1 MKTALLFLMLFP
13 LIVAGIMLLFK
24 QDSVRR
30 VVVPLTAV
38 ILSLGSIYLL
48 VSYLP
53 SNVVY
58 FQAHAEWVNYL
69 MLAIEAVLAVYVI
82 YTGIIHKK
90 YYVSLLM
97 LAQAGLMIYF
107 DIVYGHQIHVEN
119 NVFLDHLS
127 VVMALI
133 IGIIGGLICIYAIGY
148 MRDYHKGHKEVKD
161 RRPFFF
167 FVMFVFLSA
176 MFGIVFSNNLLWVYF
191 FWEITT
197 FCSYL
202 LIGYSKSQEAIDNS
216 FRALWMNLLGGFG
229 FAAAIVYAYFGVG
242 TIELDHLTGM
252 DSAAVVI
259 VAMLI
264 SFAGITKSAQMPF
277 SKWLLGAM
285 VAPTPTSALLH
296 SSTMVKAGVY
306 ILIRFAPVLENTFV
320 GLMVSLVGGLTF
332 LLGSFIAISQS
343 NAKKVL
349 AYSTIANLGLIVA
362 CAGVGTYEAIWAA
375 VLLVIFHAIAKS
387 LMFLGVGTVELSI
400 NSKNIED
407 MDGLIRIMPRVTTFL
422 IVGIAGMFLA
432 PFGMLISKWAALQAF
447 VDANFVLVACLAFG
461 SAATVFFWTKWMGKL
476 LTRGS
481 SATGLEEGINRSEW
495 ISLSALAIL
504 TVLVCALFPLISY
517 FMVEPFVINLYGQTA
532 RMSLGNEIIMATM
545 LGMILLLPLEL
556 LLKPR
561 DVKYTQ
567 PYLCAANINNQRAK
581 FIGAMGATKSLVL
594 KNYYMEEYFSEE
606 KLFKP
611 GAICCI
617 LLILIMFGVGI
628 I

>member
-13 LIVAGIMLLFK
+13 LMVAGVMMLWK

-30 VVVPLTAV
+30 VVVPLAAGC
-38 ILSLGSIYLL
+38 LSFVSLLLL
-48 VSYLP
+48 VSHSQ

-58 FQAHAEWVNYL
+58 FPTQMEWVNYL
-69 MLAIEAVLAVYVI
+69 MLVIEIALAAYVI
-82 YTGIIHKK
+82 YSGIIHKK

-97 LAQAGLMIYF
+97 LVQACVMVYF
-107 DIVYGHQIHVEN
+107 DIAYGHQIHVEN
-119 NVFLDHLS
+119 NLFLDHLS
-127 VVMALI
+127 VIMALI
-133 IGIIGGLICIYAIGY
+133 IGIIGGLISIYAIGY
-148 MRDYHKGHKEVKD
+148 MRDYHKGHKEVMD

-176 MFGIVFSNNLLWVYF
+176 MFGIVFSNNLLWIYF

-197 FCSYL
+197 FCSFL
-202 LIGYSKSQEAIDNS
+202 LIGYSKSKEAVDNS
-216 FRALWMNLLGGFG
+216 FRALWMNLLGGLA
-229 FAAAIVYAYFGVG
+229 FAAGILYAYFGVG
-242 TIELDHLTGM
+242 TIELDQLTSL

-259 VAMLI
+259 VAMFI
-264 SFAGITKSAQMPF
+264 SFAGLTKSAQLPF

-306 ILIRFAPVLENTFV
+306 ILIRFAPVLEDTFV
-320 GLMVSLVGGLTF
+320 GLMVSLVGGFTF
-332 LLGSFIAISQS
+332 LITSFIAISQS

-387 LMFLGVGTVELSI
+387 LMFLSVGSVELSI

-407 MDGLIRIMPRVTTFL
+407 MDGLIRIMPRVTAFM

-447 VDANFVLVACLAFG
+447 VDANFVLVVCLAFG
-461 SAATVFFWTKWMGKL
+461 SAATLFFWTKWMGKL

-481 SATGLEEGINRSEW
+481 SASGLEDGINRSEW
-495 ISLSALAIL
+495 LTLTSLTML
-504 TVLVCALFPLISY
+504 TVLVCALFPVISY
-517 FMVEPFVINLYGQTA
+517 FLVEPFVIHVYGQTA

-567 PYLCAANINNQRAK
+567 PYLCASNVSNQRAK
-581 FIGAMGATKSLVL
+581 FVGAMGVTKNLTL
-594 KNYYMEEYFSEE
+594 RNYYMDEYFSEE

-611 GAICCI
+611 GAYCCI
-617 LLILIMFGVGI
+617 ALILIMFGVGI